1 MARPDPNSH
10 GLLRPLRARGEAA
23 DEWACECSETM
34 SASERPPGG
43 SHASAEPTAQAM
55 FSPGLRGGGMRNW
68 AELVAAV
75 PGSVFPFFFYISSSF
90 SFAFLI
96 RTLTFEFTNYCG
108 FIILN

>member
-23 DEWACECSETM
+23 DEWACECSETL
-34 SASERPPGG
+34 STSERPPGG

-68 AELVAAV
+68 AELVAAG
-75 PGSVFPFFFYISSSF
+75 PGSVFPFSF
-90 SFAFLI
+90 IFL
-96 RTLTFEFTNYCG
+96 LHFLLPF
-108 FIILN
+108 